1 MAAQPHWNQA
11 GDTGGIED
19 QAPGPGR
26 AQGRIMAS
34 GGSNLCTRMS
44 TEDQS
49 REENLIYDIVFKHFR
64 RHKIDI
70 ASAIKKEFPF
80 LEVLRDREIIT
91 NKMYEDCQESCRN
104 LVPVQRVVYNVLSQ
118 LEEKFDLPLLEALFS
133 DINKQEYPELN
144 NVYKS
149 FENAI
154 HEKLC
159 QQESDEEETLENHNN
174 HLSLGQGP
182 GEHSYPSLSWN
193 SPRPSN
199 HNGTAPPENGLS
211 EHLSETE
218 QINVKRKGTTNDNNV
233 PENQQ
238 ANERCAQESEPAE
251 FYEQVPMEGNNGDA
265 RGKTPSPLPHSE
277 EGAEL
282 PNHRIQLNSCSV
294 YLVDIKK
301 EKPFFNSGL
310 EKQTQTRTKCNSAL
324 DVIVI
329 SSDDS
334 TEFSDG
340 DEPPEA
346 STSAA
351 AREPERGRNKEKDRN
366 TDVRNIDQL
375 PPVCTTGNQ
384 THSLER
390 SHEGFSGSSADEAPP
405 RVWSPALRSD
415 SDEEDFLD
423 FGNQST
429 CEMSNKKRRIS
440 TEHSSKLSSEEEP
453 QETFSSALRS
463 WSGAEL
469 QGLGNEKSS
478 RVMCLSKGVPRSQE
492 ARTENSQASDMDI
505 MDIGKNSTL
514 EKHSGKRREKRR
526 HIDKINNFLKG
537 KNRSTHRLQALS
549 YRVSRIRSKP
559 KGIKAVKTGPL
570 KRCRKRVPRIPRDTN
585 MDFRPPQLPVTCG
598 RAKGIL
604 YKEVMKQGISA
615 KCVEM
620 EDGKQLTLKEFEIK
634 GNHEKSKNW
643 RLSVR
648 CGGWPLKVLIQE
660 GHLPDPPRT
669 RKKMI
674 PESHRDDFIDPY
686 PENSNECEV
695 CCKKGKLFCCDT
707 CPRSFHNKCHIC
719 HIDPD
724 RNPWSCIFCQIKAIP
739 KNCPENQP
747 CHQESEVLERQMLSE
762 EKLKC
767 EFLLLKVYSCPES
780 PFFASKPYY
789 SKQALQG
796 LQKCMWL
803 DKIRKKL
810 TWKVYGQVKDFV
822 QDMRLIFQNHRTF
835 YRDHKFIRLGL
846 QLEAKFEDNFKNV
859 FAVQEIS
866 ENSSQPEP
874 VIA

>member
-1 MAAQPHWNQA
+1 M
-11 GDTGGIED
+11 ED

-34 GGSNLCTRMS
+34 GGSNLCTRVS

-49 REENLIYDIVFKHFR
+49 RDEHLVYDIVYKHFK
-64 RHKIDI
+64 RHKIEI

-91 NKMYEDCQESCRN
+91 DKMYEDCQESCRN

-118 LEEKFDLPLLEALFS
+118 LEKEFDLPLLEALFTE
-133 DINKQEYPELN
+133 INKQEYPELN
-144 NVYKS
+144 NIYKS

-159 QQESDEEETLENHNN
+159 HQESDEETVENLNAP
-174 HLSLGQGP
+174 LSLEQGP
-182 GEHSYPSLSWN
+182 GENSYPRLSWN
-193 SPRPSN
+193 NPHPSTY
-199 HNGTAPPENGLS
+199 NGTAPPENGLS

-218 QINVKRKGTTNDNNV
+218 QINVKRKGTTNDNNA

-238 ANERCAQESEPAE
+238 ANEQCTQESEPAE
-251 FYEQVPMEGNNGDA
+251 FCEQVPIEGNNGDA
-265 RGKTPSPLPHSE
+265 RSETPSLLSHNE
-277 EGAEL
+277 DGAEL
-282 PNHRIQLNSCSV
+282 PNHRIKLNSCSV

-301 EKPFFNSGL
+301 EKPFFSSEL
-310 EKQTQTRTKCNSAL
+310 EKQTQTRTSCNPAF

-346 STSAA
+346 STSAMT
-351 AREPERGRNKEKDRN
+351 REP
-366 TDVRNIDQL
+366 VIDNL
-375 PPVCTTGNQ
+375 D
-384 THSLER
+384 SLESSEEGDTHEATGSATKTTPR
-390 SHEGFSGSSADEAPP
+390 PVDFSKSSMCRKRLWESERIHEGFSESSVDEAPP
-405 RVWSPALRSD
+405 RAWSPLRSD
-415 SDEEDFLD
+415 SDEEDLLEFV
-423 FGNQST
+423 NQSG
-429 CEMSNKKRRIS
+429 CGMSNKKKRIS
-440 TEHSSKLSSEEEP
+440 SGDSSKLNSEEEP
-453 QETFSSALRS
+453 QATFSSAPRS

-469 QGLGNEKSS
+469 QGLGNEKCSCI
-478 RVMCLSKGVPRSQE
+478 MCLPKGVPRGQE
-492 ARTENSQASDMDI
+492 ARTENSQASDMEI
-505 MDIGKNSTL
+505 MDTGRNSTL

-526 HIDKINNFLKG
+526 HIDKINSFQKV
-537 KNRSTHRLQALS
+537 KNRSTHRIQAWN

-559 KGIKAVKTGPL
+559 KGIKTGNTGPL

-585 MDFRPPQLPVTCG
+585 MDFRPPKLPVTCG
-598 RAKGIL
+598 QAEGIL
-604 YKEVMKQGISA
+604 YKEIMKQGIAA
-615 KCVEM
+615 KCIEM
-620 EDGKQLTLKEFEIK
+620 KDGKQLTLKEFEIE

-648 CGGWPLKVLIQE
+648 CGGWPLKFLIQK
-660 GHLPDPPRT
+660 GFLPDPPRT

-674 PESHRDDFIDPY
+674 PESHSSDFIDPY

-695 CCKKGKLFCCDT
+695 CHRRGKLFCCDT
-707 CPRSFHNKCHIC
+707 CPRSFHNKCHIR

-724 RNPWSCIFCQIKAIP
+724 RNPWSCIFCQIRAIP
-739 KNCPENQP
+739 ESCAENQP
-747 CHQESEVLERQMLSE
+747 CHQESEVLERQMLSA

-796 LQKCMWL
+796 PQKCMWL

-810 TWKVYGQVKDFV
+810 IWKRYGQVKEFMR
-822 QDMRLIFQNHRTF
+822 DMRLIFQNHRTF

-846 QLEAKFEDNFKNV
+846 QLEAKFEDNFKNI
-859 FAVQEIS
+859 FAVQKIS
-866 ENSSQPEP
+866 KSSSQLKPIIP
-874 VIA
+874 

>member
-1 MAAQPHWNQA
+1 
-11 GDTGGIED
+11 
-19 QAPGPGR
+19 
-26 AQGRIMAS
+26 MAS
-34 GGSNLCTRMS
+34 GGSNLCTRVS
-44 TEDQS
+44 TEDQN
-49 REENLIYDIVFKHFR
+49 RDENLVYDIVFRHFK
-64 RHKIDI
+64 RHKIEI

-118 LEEKFDLPLLEALFS
+118 LEDKFDLPLLEALFT

-159 QQESDEEETLENHNN
+159 LQESDEEETAENQNSQ
-174 HLSLGQGP
+174 LSLEQGP
-182 GEHSYPSLSWN
+182 GENSYPSLSWN
-193 SPRPSN
+193 SPHPSN
-199 HNGTAPPENGLS
+199 YNGTAPPENGLS

-218 QINVKRKGTTNDNNV
+218 QINVKRKGTTNDNNA

-238 ANERCAQESEPAE
+238 ANEQCVQESEPAE
-251 FYEQVPMEGNNGDA
+251 FCEQVPIQGNNGDA
-265 RGKTPSPLPHSE
+265 RSETPSPLPHNE

-282 PNHRIQLNSCSV
+282 PNQRIRLNSCSV

-301 EKPFFNSGL
+301 EKPLFNSGL
-310 EKQTQTRTKCNSAL
+310 EKQTQTRTKCNPAL

-334 TEFSDG
+334 TELSDG

-346 STSAA
+346 STSAVT
-351 AREPERGRNKEKDRN
+351 REPG
-366 TDVRNIDQL
+366 
-375 PPVCTTGNQ
+375 PVDFRKSPICRKKLWE
-384 THSLER
+384 SER
-390 SHEGFSGSSADEAPP
+390 SHEGFSESSADEAPP

-429 CEMSNKKRRIS
+429 CGMSNKKRRIS
-440 TEHSSKLSSEEEP
+440 TGHSSKLSSEEEP
-453 QETFSSALRS
+453 QGTCSSALRS

-469 QGLGNEKSS
+469 QGLGNEKCSC
-478 RVMCLSKGVPRSQE
+478 VMCLSQGVPRRQE

-526 HIDKINNFLKG
+526 HIDKINSFLKG
-537 KNRSTHRLQALS
+537 KKGSAHRIQALN
-549 YRVSRIRSKP
+549 YRVSRTRSKP

-570 KRCRKRVPRIPRDTN
+570 KRCRKRAPRIPRDAN
-585 MDFRPPQLPVTCG
+585 MDFQPPKLPVTCG
-598 RAKGIL
+598 QAKGIL
-604 YKEVMKQGISA
+604 HKEMMKQGVSA

-620 EDGKQLTLKEFEIK
+620 KDGRQLTLKEFEIE

-648 CGGWPLKVLIQE
+648 CGGWPLKFLIQK

-674 PESHRDDFIDPY
+674 PESHSDDFIDPY

-695 CCKKGKLFCCDT
+695 CRRKGKLFCCDT
-707 CPRSFHNKCHIC
+707 CPRSFHNKCHIR

-724 RNPWSCIFCQIKAIP
+724 RNPWRCIFCQIRAIP
-739 KNCPENQP
+739 ENCPENQP
-747 CHQESEVLERQMLSE
+747 CHQESEVLERRMLSE

-796 LQKCMWL
+796 LKKYMWL

-810 TWKVYGQVKDFV
+810 IWKLYGQVKDFV
-822 QDMRLIFQNHRTF
+822 RDMRLIFQNHRTF

-846 QLEAKFEDNFKNV
+846 QLEATFEDNFKNI
-859 FAVQEIS
+859 FAVQKIR
-866 ENSSQPEP
+866 ENSSRPEP
-874 VIA
+874 ITV

>member
-1 MAAQPHWNQA
+1 
-11 GDTGGIED
+11 
-19 QAPGPGR
+19 
-26 AQGRIMAS
+26 MAS
-34 GGSNLCTRMS
+34 GGSNLCTRVS
-44 TEDQS
+44 TEDQN
-49 REENLIYDIVFKHFR
+49 RDENLVYDIVFRHFK
-64 RHKIDI
+64 RHKIEI

-118 LEEKFDLPLLEALFS
+118 LEDKFDLPLLEALFT

-159 QQESDEEETLENHNN
+159 LQESDEEETAENQNSQ
-174 HLSLGQGP
+174 LSLEQGP
-182 GEHSYPSLSWN
+182 GENSYPSLSWN
-193 SPRPSN
+193 SPHPSN
-199 HNGTAPPENGLS
+199 YNGTAPPENGLS

-218 QINVKRKGTTNDNNV
+218 QINVKRKGTTNDNNA

-238 ANERCAQESEPAE
+238 ANEQCVQESEPAE
-251 FYEQVPMEGNNGDA
+251 FCEQVPIQGNNGDA
-265 RGKTPSPLPHSE
+265 RSETPSPLPHNE

-282 PNHRIQLNSCSV
+282 PNQRIRLNSCSV

-301 EKPFFNSGL
+301 EKPLFNSGL
-310 EKQTQTRTKCNSAL
+310 EKQTQTRTKCNPAL

-334 TEFSDG
+334 TELSDG

-346 STSAA
+346 STSAVT
-351 AREPERGRNKEKDRN
+351 REPESGRNREKDRN
-366 TDVRNIDQL
+366 IDVRNIDQL
-375 PPVCTTGNQ
+375 SPVCTPTGDQ
-384 THSLER
+384 THNLGPVDFRKSPICRKKLWESER
-390 SHEGFSGSSADEAPP
+390 SHEGFSESSADEAPP

-429 CEMSNKKRRIS
+429 CGMSNKKRRIS
-440 TEHSSKLSSEEEP
+440 TGHSSKLSSEEEP
-453 QETFSSALRS
+453 QGTCSSALRS

-469 QGLGNEKSS
+469 QGLGNEKCSC
-478 RVMCLSKGVPRSQE
+478 VMCLSQGVPRRQE

-514 EKHSGKRREKRR
+514 EKHSGKRRK
-526 HIDKINNFLKG
+526 KG
-537 KNRSTHRLQALS
+537 SAHRIQALN
-549 YRVSRIRSKP
+549 YRVSRTRSKP

-570 KRCRKRVPRIPRDTN
+570 KRCRKRAPRIPRDAN
-585 MDFRPPQLPVTCG
+585 MDFQPPKLPVTCG
-598 RAKGIL
+598 QAKGIL
-604 YKEVMKQGISA
+604 HKEMMKQGVSA

-620 EDGKQLTLKEFEIK
+620 KDGRQLTLKEFEIE

-648 CGGWPLKVLIQE
+648 CGGWPLKFLIQK

-674 PESHRDDFIDPY
+674 PESHSDDFIDPY

-695 CCKKGKLFCCDT
+695 CRRKGKLFCCDT
-707 CPRSFHNKCHIC
+707 CPRSFHNKCHIR

-724 RNPWSCIFCQIKAIP
+724 RNPWRCIFCQIRAIP
-739 KNCPENQP
+739 ENCPENQP
-747 CHQESEVLERQMLSE
+747 CHQESEVLERRMLSE

-796 LQKCMWL
+796 LKKYMWL

-810 TWKVYGQVKDFV
+810 IWKLYGQVKDFV
-822 QDMRLIFQNHRTF
+822 RDMRLIFQNHRTF

-846 QLEAKFEDNFKNV
+846 QLEATFEDNFKNI
-859 FAVQEIS
+859 FAVQKIR
-866 ENSSQPEP
+866 ENSSRPEP
-874 VIA
+874 ITV